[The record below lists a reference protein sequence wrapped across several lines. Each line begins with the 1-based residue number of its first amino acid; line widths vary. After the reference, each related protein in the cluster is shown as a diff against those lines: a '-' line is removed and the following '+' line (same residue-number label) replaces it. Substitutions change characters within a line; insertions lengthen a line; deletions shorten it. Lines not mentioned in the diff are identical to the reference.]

1 MKMNIQSTAVMETV
15 GEIPL
20 KVRSRVVAKQNAQ
33 GIPLWVKLGF
43 TAFMAALIPTYW
55 TKYGP
60 TNFLYFCDIAL
71 FLTLWAV
78 WTEKALPASMAAVG
92 ILVVQGI
99 WCLDFAGHIF
109 GIKLL
114 GMTDYMF
121 DAQRPIYLR
130 ALSLFHGWLPFVL
143 LFLVQRLG
151 YDKRALPLWTLLA
164 WSLMATSY
172 FFLPPA
178 GAVPANP
185 NTPVNIDYVWG
196 MSDLAPQTFM
206 PQWAWLALLFA
217 GLPLIIY
224 WPTHFALKRLSKP
237 ADIG

>member
-1 MKMNIQSTAVMETV
+1 MKMNIQSTAVMEAV
-15 GEIPL
+15 DEIPL
-20 KVRSRVVAKQNAQ
+20 KVRSRVVSKQNAQ

-43 TAFMAALIPTYW
+43 TAFMAALIPIYW

-99 WCLDFAGHIF
+99 WCIDFVGHIF

-130 ALSLFHGWLPFVL
+130 AL
-143 LFLVQRLG
+143 
-151 YDKRALPLWTLLA
+151 
-164 WSLMATSY
+164 
-172 FFLPPA
+172 
-178 GAVPANP
+178 
-185 NTPVNIDYVWG
+185 
-196 MSDLAPQTFM
+196 
-206 PQWAWLALLFA
+206 
-217 GLPLIIY
+217 
-224 WPTHFALKRLSKP
+224 
-237 ADIG
+237 